1 MYPRNLEHGSGDS
14 IHHAEDEFL
23 VLACEIAH
31 DDRSDE
37 GCMLDVMMMTRR
49 RLTNQDCRAGHA
61 TKLRERQEQPSHGTE
76 EMESIPR
83 STKDM
88 VDGCKLWNTNP
99 TSMIPSLTSSS
110 KQEWLFL
117 VVGESEKDRVGAAIP
132 HKRWP
137 EHRWSD
143 WLDLASEIN
152 HDLDG
157 CDLRLAALDRRNISI
172 FVKQPM
178 LLAGTMSWTFSSR
191 AGPIYR
197 L

>member
-1 MYPRNLEHGSGDS
+1 
-14 IHHAEDEFL
+14 
-23 VLACEIAH
+23 
-31 DDRSDE
+31 
-37 GCMLDVMMMTRR
+37 
-49 RLTNQDCRAGHA
+49 
-61 TKLRERQEQPSHGTE
+61 
-76 EMESIPR
+76 
-83 STKDM
+83 M
-88 VDGCKLWNTNP
+88 VDGCELWDTAP
-99 TSMIPSLTSSS
+99 TSMISSLTSSS

-117 VVGESEKDRVGAAIP
+117 VVGESEKDRGGAAIP

-137 EHRWSD
+137 ERRWSD

-157 CDLRLAALDRRNISI
+157 CDLRLAALDRRNISV